1 MIYVLCYFEWAQLRK
16 PTPKKTPSQSFSRQE
31 LVELCQDIELVD
43 TYKNVINSTEICD
56 LTERTIKPLNRGQC
70 NRVVRKESFL
80 ISKN

>member
-1 MIYVLCYFEWAQLRK
+1 MIRLLIL
-16 PTPKKTPSQSFSRQE
+16 PKKTTSKSFSRQE

-56 LTERTIKPLNRGQC
+56 LTEKTIRPLNRGQC

>member
-1 MIYVLCYFEWAQLRK
+1 MIRLLIL
-16 PTPKKTPSQSFSRQE
+16 PKKTTSQSFSRQE

-56 LTERTIKPLNRGQC
+56 LTERTIKPLNRGHC